1 MRNLPTAFVLIN
13 TEPAWMD
20 QVLKK
25 VMAVEGVK
33 EAVMVYGIY
42 DIVVKVE
49 TGSMH
54 ELKAIVID
62 HLRKIHKVK
71 ATATMVVLKAE

>member
-1 MRNLPTAFVLIN
+1 LPTAFVLVN

-33 EAVMVYGIY
+33 EAAMVYGIY

-49 TGSMH
+49 TDTMYK
-54 ELKAIVID
+54 LKTIIND
-62 HLRKIHKVK
+62 HIRKIHKVK
-71 ATATMVVLKAE
+71 ATTTMVVLKAE

>member
-1 MRNLPTAFVLIN
+1 MPTAFVLIN

-25 VMAVEGVK
+25 VMTVEGVK
-33 EAVMVYGIY
+33 EAVMVYGIF

-49 TGSMH
+49 TDSMH
-54 ELKAIVID
+54 KLKTIIID
-62 HLRKIHKVK
+62 HIRKIHKVK

>member
-1 MRNLPTAFVLIN
+1 MLPTAFVLIN

-25 VMAVEGVK
+25 VTAIEGVK
-33 EAVMVYGIY
+33 EAAMVYGIY
-42 DIVVKVE
+42 DIVAKVE
-49 TGSMH
+49 TDTMH
-54 ELKAIVID
+54 KLQIIINE

-71 ATATMVVLKAE
+71 ATTTMVVLKAE